1 MKETQFCDLGLRDY
15 REVWEMQE
23 ATLEKVKKQKL
34 QGEETSNYLFFVE
47 HLPVYTLGRSGK
59 EANMLAGALQLK
71 AKKAELIRVDRGGD
85 ITFHGPGQ
93 LVVYP
98 VLDLENFGW
107 GVKEYVKRLEEVV
120 MRTLASYGIESG
132 RVAGATGVWLEQGT
146 SRERKICAIGVRC
159 SRYITMHGFAL
170 NINTDLDYFNLIH
183 PCGFVDK
190 GVTSMQQ
197 ELKREIEPEGVK
209 QQVLK
214 QFSVIF
220 GMKFKK

>member
-15 REVWEMQE
+15 REVWKMQE

-34 QGEETSNYLFFVE
+34 QGKETSNYLFFVE

>member
-23 ATLEKVKKQKL
+23 ATLERAKKQKL
-34 QGEETSNYLFFVE
+34 QGEVTSNYLFFVE

-59 EANMLAGALQLK
+59 EANMLAGALQLR

-107 GVKEYVKRLEEVV
+107 GVKNYIERLEEVV
-120 MRTLASYGIESG
+120 IRTLAFYGIESG

-146 SRERKICAIGVRC
+146 SRERKICAIGVKC

-170 NINTDLDYFNLIH
+170 NVNTDLDYFNLIH

-197 ELKREIEPEGVK
+197 ELNRTIELDEVK

-220 GMKFKK
+220 EMKFK

>member
-34 QGEETSNYLFFVE
+34 QGEVTSNYLFFVE

-59 EANMLAGALQLK
+59 EANMLAGTLQLK

-107 GVKEYVKRLEEVV
+107 GVKEYVNRLEEVV
-120 MRTLASYGIESG
+120 VRTLACYGIESG

-146 SRERKICAIGVRC
+146 LRERKICAIGVRC

-197 ELKREIEPEGVK
+197 ELNREIEPEGVK